1 MRTIIRIFILLFLT
15 SACSESLQVK
25 VTSLRCEYKANPLGV
40 DLVKPRFSWISES
53 DHRGVSQGAYQIFVS
68 SDLKKLDE
76 NAPDIW
82 DSQKVSSDKSSQII
96 YDGKPLE
103 SNHKYFWKVKTW
115 DQNGGT
121 HISEPAFWTTGML
134 HDSDWKAKWIGLEK
148 AVGDDDPDKPHT
160 ILSARMLRHEFNVEK
175 KIKTATAFI
184 SGLGLFELYLNGEKI
199 GDQVLAPALTEYNKR
214 AFYMT
219 FDVTANLQ
227 ANKNAI
233 GVMLGNGRFFAPRAG
248 GADKIR
254 SYGFPKV
261 VCQLEVEYEDGTV
274 QTIITDETWKLTAN
288 GPVRKN
294 NEYDGEFYDARM
306 ELAGWNKI
314 SFDDTKWMSAELV
327 KQPCEKLVAQLV
339 DPIKIVD
346 QITPV
351 SVKQLKPGTFI
362 FDMGQ
367 NMVGWAELSVKG
379 KKGDKVIMRF
389 SETLKEDGS
398 LFLANIRS
406 AEVTDTYILKGEG
419 DEKWEPRFT
428 YHGFRYIEMT
438 GFPGVPA
445 ISAIKGKVVHDALE
459 VTGSF
464 TTSNPLINSIYK
476 NAFWGIRGN
485 YRSIPTDCP
494 QRDERQGW
502 LGDRSAECT
511 GESYIFDLSKLY
523 SKWVTD
529 IRDAQLESGS
539 LPDVAPS
546 YWPIYSDN
554 TTWPGTFLFA
564 SDMLYTQ
571 YGDKHT
577 IETNYPAMQKW
588 IEHMSKYI
596 RFGTMPK
603 DTYGDWCVP
612 PEDLKLINSSD
623 PTRITSSEFI
633 GTVYFC
639 YELRLMAKFAR
650 LLGKEREAA
659 AYSKAADDM
668 NLAFNLKFLD
678 KKEIKY
684 SNNTCTANILPLAFG
699 LVPDEYREKIVD
711 NLLQKILAE
720 NDGHIGNGLVGG
732 QWLMRTLTNTGHA
745 DVAYTLASQS
755 TYPGWGYMVKQGATT
770 IWELW
775 NGDRGDPGMNSGNH
789 VMLLGDLIIW
799 YYENLAGIKAD
810 PAVPAFSHIIMK
822 PYVLGDL
829 TYVDA
834 SCNSI
839 YGKITSSWKLENGKF
854 NWEVIIPANTT
865 ATVYVPTLNKEEV
878 LEGNKPASGAGGV
891 KFIRWEDDRALFEIK
906 SGKYTFTS
914 NGAKKPVSGTY
925 VSTPVITPKD
935 TLLATGSKLAVTIS
949 CADAE
954 AKIRYTIDGSE
965 INEQSPVYSNPLEI
979 KENTVVK
986 AKAFMAG
993 AHASNQSR
1001 RIYNFMNP
1009 AKNGIMW
1016 SLFNGA
1022 FTKVPDFNQL
1032 KPVSKGTLYQFGLP
1046 KTGIPKEHFA
1056 LELKTFIQ
1064 IDKAAKYT
1072 FFITSNDGSKLY
1084 IDDQL
1089 VVDNDGEHGTKE
1101 LSNSLNLETGRHLIR
1116 ADYFQS
1122 GGQKALMVAYSS
1134 DEIMYQPI
1142 PESILFKS
1150 KE

>member
-15 SACSESLQVK
+15 SACSENLQVK
-25 VTSLRCEYKANPLGV
+25 VASLKCEYKANPLGV
-40 DLVKPRFSWISES
+40 DIEKTRFSWISES
-53 DHRGVSQGAYQIFVS
+53 DHRGVSQSAYQILVS

-76 NAPDIW
+76 NAADIW
-82 DSQKVSSDKSSQII
+82 DSQKISSDKSSQIV
-96 YDGKPLE
+96 YGGKPLE
-103 SNHKYFWKVKTW
+103 SNHKYFWKVKIW

-121 HISEPAFWTTGML
+121 HSSEPAFLTTGL
-134 HDSDWKAKWIGLEK
+134 FHDSDWKAKWIGLEK
-148 AVGDDDPDKPHT
+148 AVGEDDPGRPHT

-175 KIKTATAFI
+175 KIKTATVFI

-199 GDQVLAPALTEYNKR
+199 GDQVLAPGLTEYNKR

-219 FDVTANLQ
+219 FDVTKYLKK
-227 ANKNAI
+227 NKNAI
-233 GVMLGNGRFFAPRAG
+233 GVVLGNGRFFAPRAG
-248 GADKIR
+248 GNDKIR

-261 VCQLEVEYEDGTV
+261 VCQVEIEYEDGTTN
-274 QTIITDETWKLTAN
+274 TIVSDETWKLTTN
-288 GPVRKN
+288 GPIRKN
-294 NEYDGEFYDARM
+294 NEYDGEYYDARM
-306 ELAGWNKI
+306 ELTGWNKTN
-314 SFDDTKWMSAELV
+314 FDDDKWMSAELV
-327 KQPCEKLVAQLV
+327 KQPCEKLVAQPV
-339 DPIKIVD
+339 DPIKIID

-406 AEVTDTYILKGEG
+406 AEVSDTYILKGEG

-438 GFPGVPA
+438 GFSGVPA

-529 IRDAQLESGS
+529 IRDAQLDSGS

-577 IETNYPAMQKW
+577 IEANYPAMQKW

-596 RFGTMPK
+596 RYGTMPK

-650 LLGKEREAA
+650 LLGKESEAA
-659 AYSKAADDM
+659 AYSKAADEM

-699 LVPDEYREKIVD
+699 LVPDEYKEKIVD
-711 NLLQKILAE
+711 NLLQKILGE
-720 NDGHIGNGLVGG
+720 NGGHIGNGLIGG

-789 VMLLGDLIIW
+789 VMLLGDLITW
-799 YYENLAGIKAD
+799 FYENLAGIKAD
-810 PAVPAFSHIIMK
+810 PAIPGFRHIIMK

-829 TYVDA
+829 SYVDA
-834 SCNSI
+834 SYNSV
-839 YGKITSSWKLENGKF
+839 YGRIVSNWKLENGNFK
-854 NWEVIIPANTT
+854 WDVTIPSNTT
-865 ATVYVPTLNKEEV
+865 ATVYIPTLNKEEV
-878 LEGNKPASGAGGV
+878 TEDNKPAGKADGIRFV
-891 KFIRWEDDRALFEIK
+891 KWEDNLEVFEIQ

-914 NGAKKPVSGTY
+914 NGVKKITTESY
-925 VSTPVITPKD
+925 LSTPVISPKD
-935 TLLATGSKLAVTIS
+935 TIIAVGNKLTVKISSTDAT
-949 CADAE
+949 
-954 AKIRYTIDGSE
+954 AKIYYTIDGTE
-965 INEQSPVYSNPLEI
+965 VNEASPVYTDPFEI
-979 KENTVVK
+979 SANTLVK
-986 AKAFMAG
+986 AKAILKG
-993 AHASNQSR
+993 THSSNQAHV
-1001 RIYNFMNP
+1001 IYNYVNSD
-1009 AKNGIMW
+1009 KNGVLW
-1016 SLFNGA
+1016 SLYTGV
-1022 FTKVPDFNQL
+1022 FTKVPDCDQL
-1032 KPVSKGTLYQFGLP
+1032 KPVSKGCLFQFGLP
-1046 KTGIPKEHFA
+1046 KKAVPKENFA
-1056 LELKTFIQ
+1056 VQLKSFIQ
-1064 IDKAAKYT
+1064 IDKAGKYT

-1084 IDDQL
+1084 VDNQL
-1089 VVDNDGEHGTKE
+1089 IVDNDGEHGTKE
-1101 LSNSLNLETGRHLIR
+1101 MSNSLNLEKGVHQIR
-1116 ADYFQS
+1116 IDYFQS
-1122 GGQKALMVAYSS
+1122 GGQKTLLAAYSS
-1134 DEIMYQPI
+1134 DEIRYQAI
-1142 PESILFKS
+1142 PESILFKTN
-1150 KE
+1150 E